1 MPPFRYP
8 LNTHPRINLDVSLAF
23 VTKSLLGILEMFLFW
38 GPLTL
43 HDMLCLYTAW
53 KYIIEN

>member
-1 MPPFRYP
+1 MLPFRCP

-38 GPLTL
+38 DPPTL
-43 HDMLCLYTAW
+43 HDIICRYTA
-53 KYIIEN
+53 